1 MESPMRHTDIWK
13 AVDTLAERHGL
24 SASGLARR
32 AGLDPTAF
40 NKSKRANADG
50 SPRWLST
57 ESLAKVLKS
66 VSMSL
71 EDFAA
76 LAEGRQ
82 GHTAPLLGFAKAGSE
97 GYFDDAGFPT
107 GQGWDEVRFPG
118 LETENVYALEITG
131 DSMEPVYRS
140 GDRIIVAPGAP
151 VRRGDRVVVRTR
163 EGEVLAKILGRHTER
178 MIELISLNA
187 NYGPRELSRNDV
199 AWMARIL
206 WASQ

>member
-1 MESPMRHTDIWK
+1 MRHTDIWK
-13 AVDTLAERHGL
+13 AVDTLAERNGL
-24 SASGLARR
+24 STSGLARR

-40 NKSKRANADG
+40 NKSKRTGSDG

-57 ESLAKVLKS
+57 ESLAKVLEA
-66 VSMSL
+66 VGASL

-82 GHTAPLLGFAKAGSE
+82 GHSAPLLGFAKAGSD
-97 GYFDDAGFPT
+97 GYFDDAGFPI
-107 GQGWDEVRFPG
+107 GDDWEEVRFPG
-118 LETENVYALEITG
+118 LETPDVYALEITG

-140 GDRIIVAPGAP
+140 GDRIVIAPGVP

-163 EGEVLAKILGRHTER
+163 DGEVLAKVLGRQTEKTV
-178 MIELISLNA
+178 ELLSLNPT
-187 NYGPRELSRNDV
+187 YPPRELVRSNV

>member
-1 MESPMRHTDIWK
+1 MRHTDIWK
-13 AVDTLAERHGL
+13 AVDTLAERNGL
-24 SASGLARR
+24 STSGLAKR

-40 NKSKRANADG
+40 NKSKRTGADG
-50 SPRWLST
+50 APRWLST
-57 ESLAKVLKS
+57 ESLAKVLQAVGS
-66 VSMSL
+66 SL

-82 GHTAPLLGFAKAGSE
+82 GHTAPLLGFAKAGSQ

-107 GQGWDEVRFPG
+107 GEGWDEVRFPG

-140 GDRIIVAPGAP
+140 GDRIVVAPGAA

-163 EGEVLAKILGRHTER
+163 DGEVLAKVLGRQTER
-178 MIELISLNA
+178 TIELVSLNPV
-187 NYGPRELSRNDV
+187 YGPRELARVDV

>member
-1 MESPMRHTDIWK
+1 MRHTDIWK
-13 AVDTLAERHGL
+13 AVDTLAERNGL
-24 SASGLARR
+24 STSGLARR

-40 NKSKRANADG
+40 NKSKRTASDG

-57 ESLAKVLKS
+57 ESLAKVLEA
-66 VSMSL
+66 VGASL

-82 GHTAPLLGFAKAGSE
+82 GHSAPLLGFAKAGSD
-97 GYFDDAGFPT
+97 GYFDDAGFPI
-107 GQGWDEVRFPG
+107 GDDWEEVRFPG
-118 LETENVYALEITG
+118 LETPDVYALEITG

-140 GDRIIVAPGAP
+140 GDRIVIAPGVP

-163 EGEVLAKILGRHTER
+163 DGEVLAKVLGRQTEKTV
-178 MIELISLNA
+178 ELLSLNPT
-187 NYGPRELSRNDV
+187 YPPRELVRSHV

>member
-1 MESPMRHTDIWK
+1 MRHTDIWK
-13 AVDTLAERHGL
+13 AVDTLAERNGL

-32 AGLDPTAF
+32 AGLDATAF
-40 NKSKRANADG
+40 NKSKRTTADG

-57 ESLAKVLKS
+57 ESLAKVLQA
-66 VSMSL
+66 VGASL

-76 LAEGRQ
+76 IAEGRQ
-82 GHTAPLLGFAKAGSE
+82 GHAAPLLGFAKAGTE

-118 LETENVYALEITG
+118 LETENVYALELTG

-140 GDRIIVAPGAP
+140 GDRIVVAPGVA

-163 EGEVLAKILGRHTER
+163 DGEVLAKVLGRQTER
-178 MIELISLNA
+178 TIELISLNA
-187 NYGPRELSRNDV
+187 SYGPRELARADV

>member
-1 MESPMRHTDIWK
+1 MRHTDIWK
-13 AVDTLAERHGL
+13 AVDMLAERNGL

-50 SPRWLST
+50 TPRWLST
-57 ESLAKVLKS
+57 ESLSKVLQAVGS
-66 VSMSL
+66 SL

-82 GHTAPLLGFAKAGSE
+82 GHTAPLLGFAKAGTE

-131 DSMEPVYRS
+131 NSMEPVYRR
-140 GDRIIVAPGAP
+140 GEPHH
-151 VRRGDRVVVRTR
+151 RRARRRRTPR
-163 EGEVLAKILGRHTER
+163 RPRRRAYAGRR
-178 MIELISLNA
+178 SA
-187 NYGPRELSRNDV
+187 CK
-199 AWMARIL
+199 AART
-206 WASQ
+206 AD

>member
-1 MESPMRHTDIWK
+1 MRHAEFWK
-13 AVDTLAERHGL
+13 AVDQLAERHGL
-24 SASGLARR
+24 SPSGLARR

-40 NKSKRANADG
+40 NKSKRVAADG

-57 ESLAKVLKS
+57 ESLIKALAAVGS
-66 VSMSL
+66 SL

-82 GHTAPLLGFAKAGSE
+82 GHSARLLGFAKAGNE

-107 GQGWDEVRFPG
+107 GDGWEEVRFPG
-118 LETENVYALEITG
+118 LGNEAVYALEVTG
-131 DSMEPVYRS
+131 DSMEPVYRN
-140 GDRIIVAPGAP
+140 GDRIVIAPGVA
-151 VRRGDRVVVRTR
+151 VRRGDRVVARTR
-163 EGEVLAKILGRHTER
+163 DGEVLAKVLGKQTDRTV
-178 MIELISLNA
+178 ELLSLNPSYA
-187 NYGPRELSRNDV
+187 PREVARTNL

>member
-1 MESPMRHTDIWK
+1 MRHTDIWK
-13 AVDTLAERHGL
+13 AVDSLAERNGL

-40 NKSKRANADG
+40 NKSKRTNADG

-57 ESLAKVLKS
+57 ESLSKVLQAMNS
-66 VSMSL
+66 SL

-131 DSMEPVYRS
+131 DSMEPVYRR
-140 GDRIIVAPGAP
+140 GDRIIVAPGADI
-151 VRRGDRVVVRTR
+151 RRGDRVVVRTKD
-163 EGEVLAKILGRHTER
+163 GEVLAKLLGRQTER
-178 MIELISLNA
+178 MIELISINA
-187 NYGPRELSRNDV
+187 DYGPRELARVDL
-199 AWMARIL
+199 AWIARIL
-206 WASQ
+206 WVSQ

>member
-1 MESPMRHTDIWK
+1 MRHTDIWK
-13 AVDTLAERHGL
+13 AVDMLAERNGL

-50 SPRWLST
+50 TPRWLST
-57 ESLAKVLKS
+57 ESLSKVLQAVGS
-66 VSMSL
+66 SL

-82 GHTAPLLGFAKAGSE
+82 GHTAPLLGFAKAGTE

-118 LETENVYALEITG
+118 LETENVFALEITG
-131 DSMEPVYRS
+131 DSMEPVYRR
-140 GDRIIVAPGAP
+140 GDRIIVAPGAA

-163 EGEVLAKILGRHTER
+163 DGEVLAKLLGRQTER

-187 NYGPRELSRNDV
+187 DYGPRELARADL
-199 AWMARIL
+199 AWIARIL
-206 WASQ
+206 WVSQ